1 MTTDTLHLDDET
13 LQALAAGL
21 EDDIAR
27 SHVVTC
33 DRCAEAVDAYRVL
46 FAGLD
51 GLEDPVP
58 DAAFVPE
65 VMARV
70 EAVAAPEAHPSRVP
84 LFAGIAAVLASAGVA
99 IAWLLSGGTVAG
111 VLVDGAR
118 SFAAFAK
125 VQTYFSDLLGALP
138 PVAGVALVIA
148 QLLFLGLLAFGF
160 ARLLGGEHAEPM
172 ADVA

>member
-1 MTTDTLHLDDET
+1 MTTDTLHLDDEL

-21 EDDIAR
+21 EDDAAR

-51 GLEDPVP
+51 ELVDPVP

-70 EAVAAPEAHPSRVP
+70 EAAVAPQTHPSRVP
-84 LFAGIAAVLASAGVA
+84 LLAGLAAVLATVGLGV
-99 IAWLLSGGTVAG
+99 AWLLGGGTVAG
-111 VLVDGAR
+111 VLVDGAQA
-118 SFAAFAK
+118 FASVAK
-125 VQTYFSDLLGALP
+125 VQTYLGDLLGALP
-138 PVAGVALVIA
+138 PVAGASLVIA

-160 ARLLGGEHAEPM
+160 TRLVRGMQAEPM
-172 ADVA
+172 ADIA